1 MKKYSTFILS
11 ALSALALGGCAGTSA
26 LTTSTE
32 DDGVY
37 YTSKDKTT
45 LTPAAQEAL
54 DARYGQQQTSG
65 GYATSGDVN
74 PEYSGDG
81 TMQDATGTT
90 EYYDDDYG
98 YASRLRRFNS
108 STYSGLGYSSLAY
121 TDPFWYGG
129 YSPYGF
135 GSLYSPFYSPYY
147 VSGLSIGLG
156 LGFGSLYRPYGLG
169 YGGLGYGGL
178 YDSFYGGYGGLG
190 YGGLGYGY
198 GPGLG
203 YGYGLGYG
211 GLGYGSPYYGGNYG
225 YAGDTRSRVNYQPRR
240 ERSAAALS
248 SAPNTGI
255 RGGRSGG
262 NAVLS
267 NGSGGAVVNGSN
279 GGWSRGRVVSG
290 GAAGNP
296 QRQNAVN
303 VPADQPN
310 LDTRSGGRRWRSVDA
325 GSQGYSNQGNVAQ
338 PRRNRLFSGDGQATQ
353 RQVYSQPTRSYEQQ
367 QPSRSYSQPSP
378 SRSSFGG
385 SSSGSSVG
393 GGGGGSRGRVR

>member
-1 MKKYSTFILS
+1 MKKYSTLILS

-54 DARYGQQQTSG
+54 DARYGQEQTNG
-65 GYATSGDVN
+65 GYAVSGDVN
-74 PEYSGDG
+74 PEYAGDG
-81 TMQDATGTT
+81 STQDANGTA

-129 YSPYGF
+129 YSPYSY

-147 VSGLSIGLG
+147 GSGLSIGLG
-156 LGFGSLYRPYGLG
+156 VGFGSIYRPYGLG

-178 YDSFYGGYGGLG
+178 YDPFYSPYYGGIGYGGLGYGLGYGGLG

-198 GPGLG
+198 
-203 YGYGLGYG
+203 
-211 GLGYGSPYYGGNYG
+211 PYYGGSYG
-225 YAGDTRSRVNYQPRR
+225 YGSSDVRGRLNARPRS

-248 SAPNTGI
+248 STPNTAV
-255 RGGRSGG
+255 RGGRMGG
-262 NAVLS
+262 NATLS
-267 NGSGGAVVNGSN
+267 GAGNTGYSN
-279 GGWSRGRVVSG
+279 GGVPNFGGRTRGRVVNAG
-290 GAAGNP
+290 TVQAAQQQNAAG
-296 QRQNAVN
+296 
-303 VPADQPN
+303 VPADQPR
-310 LDTRSGGRRWRSVDA
+310 LDNRGSRRWN
-325 GSQGYSNQGNVAQ
+325 SQAQSAYSNQNNTAQ
-338 PRRNRLFSGDGQATQ
+338 PRRNRMFGGDVQQ
-353 RQVYSQPTRSYEQQ
+353 QQQQVYRQPTRSYEQPTQ
-367 QPSRSYSQPSP
+367 SFSQPSRSS
-378 SRSSFGG
+378 SSFGG
-385 SSSGSSVG
+385 SSGGSMG
-393 GGGGGSRGRVR
+393 GGGGRGRVR

>member
-1 MKKYSTFILS
+1 MKRYSTFILS

-26 LTTSTE
+26 LTSSTE
-32 DDGVY
+32 NDGVY

-54 DARYGQQQTSG
+54 DARYGQEQTNG
-65 GYATSGDVN
+65 GYAVAGDVN
-74 PEYSGDG
+74 PEYAGDG
-81 TMQDATGTT
+81 TEQDAVGAT

-98 YASRLRRFNS
+98 YASRLRRFNN

-135 GSLYSPFYSPYY
+135 GSMYSPFYSPFYG
-147 VSGLSIGLG
+147 SGMSIGLG
-156 LGFGSLYRPYGLG
+156 LGFGSFYRPYGLG

-178 YDSFYGGYGGLG
+178 YDPFYGGLG
-190 YGGLGYGY
+190 YGGFGY
-198 GPGLG
+198 GPRL
-203 YGYGLGYG
+203 GYGLGYG
-211 GLGYGSPYYGGNYG
+211 GWGYGYPVYGGG
-225 YAGDTRSRVNYQPRR
+225 YSDTRSRVNYQPRR

-248 SAPNTGI
+248 SAPNGGAI
-255 RGGRSGG
+255 RTGRSGG

-267 NGSGGAVVNGSN
+267 NGAGGTVVNGNN
-279 GGWSRGRVVSG
+279 GGWSRGRVMNS
-290 GAAGNP
+290 GAAGTG
-296 QRQNAVN
+296 QQNVVN

-310 LDTRSGGRRWRSVDA
+310 LDGRSGRRWRSADG
-325 GSQGYSNQGNVAQ
+325 GSQAVYNNQGNVAQ
-338 PRRNRLFSGDGQATQ
+338 PRRNRMFNGDGQAAQ
-353 RQVYSQPTRSYEQQ
+353 RQVYSQPARSYEQ
-367 QPSRSYSQPSP
+367 PSRSFSQPSP

-385 SSSGSSVG
+385 SSSGGGSFGG

>member
-37 YTSKDKTT
+37 YTSKDQTT
-45 LTPAAQEAL
+45 LTPAAQQAL
-54 DARYGQQQTSG
+54 DARYSQQQTNG
-65 GYATSGDVN
+65 GYAVTGDAN

-81 TMQDATGTT
+81 TTQDATGAT

-98 YASRLRRFNS
+98 YASRLQRFNN

-129 YSPYGF
+129 YSPYSM
-135 GSLYSPFYSPYY
+135 GSMYSPFYSPYY
-147 VSGLSIGLG
+147 GSGLSIGLG
-156 LGFGSLYRPYGLG
+156 MGFGSFYRPYGLG

-178 YDSFYGGYGGLG
+178 YDPFYSPYGGLG
-190 YGGLGYGY
+190 YG
-198 GPGLG
+198 GLG

-211 GLGYGSPYYGGNYG
+211 GLGYGGLGYGSSYYGGSYG
-225 YAGDTRSRVNYQPRR
+225 SADTRSRVNYQPRR

-248 SAPNTGI
+248 SAPNAGI
-255 RGGRSGG
+255 RGGRGSG

-267 NGSGGAVVNGSN
+267 GSSANGNGNN
-279 GGWSRGRVVSG
+279 GGWSRGRVVNSG
-290 GAAGNP
+290 MAGTT
-296 QRQNAVN
+296 QRQNVVN

-310 LDTRSGGRRWRSVDA
+310 LNTRSGRRWRNSDAASQSV
-325 GSQGYSNQGNVAQ
+325 YSNQRSAAQ
-338 PRRNRLFSGDGQATQ
+338 PRRNQLFNGNSQTQ
-353 RQVYSQPTRSYEQQ
+353 QVYRQ
-367 QPSRSYSQPSP
+367 QPSRSEQPTQTYSQP

-385 SSSGSSVG
+385 SSSGSSSSG
-393 GGGGGSRGRVR
+393 GGGGRGRVR